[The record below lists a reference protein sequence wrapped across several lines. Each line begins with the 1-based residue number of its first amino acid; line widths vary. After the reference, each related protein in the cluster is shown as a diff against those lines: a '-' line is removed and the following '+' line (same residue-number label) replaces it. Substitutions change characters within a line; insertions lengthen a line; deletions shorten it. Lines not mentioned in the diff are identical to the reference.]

1 MQYSFRYCCFPE
13 ESRRHMNR
21 KARGEQ
27 VSSEI
32 HVFLCREAL
41 IWTCLGIVSEVH
53 SGLASPLLTEC
64 QLGRDLNG
72 LKWSFQLRCVLQ
84 RRRHGVGRE
93 TDWETDRQAGRN
105 RRKDRHEETK
115 QQGCELIYRFTCVHE
130 WVSVPP
136 AGPHAAF
143 RPQHDWL
150 IWLIYWLQKAVRTN
164 RLWKIKIS

>member
-13 ESRRHMNR
+13 ENWRHMNR

-53 SGLASPLLTEC
+53 SGLASSSHRVSIREGFEWTEVE
-64 QLGRDLNG
+64 LPV
-72 LKWSFQLRCVLQ
+72 RCVLQ
-84 RRRHGVGRE
+84 RRRHRVGRKI
-93 TDWETDRQAGRN
+93 DRETDRQAGRN
-105 RRKDRHEETK
+105 RRKDRHKETK
-115 QQGCELIYRFTCVHE
+115 QQGWELIYRFTCVHE

-136 AGPHAAF
+136 AGPHAVF